1 MQFTYIVHP
10 VASQPVKA
18 LEYKQCSDDTDKADI
33 EVMVEC
39 SQQNERLQHCI
50 PAMLNQMLVKQ
61 RERGM
66 GIRQWGEWNGDILLC
81 FCSLGKQLSFHYRS
95 QKLNQT
101 SPMRLVSFHV
111 FTVVLWYSLR
121 EHDLR

>member
-50 PAMLNQMLVKQ
+50 PAVLNQMLVKQ
-61 RERGM
+61 GERGM
-66 GIRQWGEWNGDILLC
+66 GIRQWGEWNGDMLC
-81 FCSLGKQLSFHYRS
+81 FCLVGKQLSFHYRS

-101 SPMRLVSFHV
+101 SPMRSVSFHV

-121 EHDLR
+121 EHDLH